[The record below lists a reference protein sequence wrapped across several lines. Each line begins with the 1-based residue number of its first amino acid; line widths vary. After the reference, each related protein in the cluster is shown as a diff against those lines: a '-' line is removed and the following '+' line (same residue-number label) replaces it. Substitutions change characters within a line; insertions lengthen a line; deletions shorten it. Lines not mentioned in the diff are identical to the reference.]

1 MIERTIWLGGIFLFF
16 AALCSAT
23 AETKQLVLLHSYGR
37 HFSPYEVYASK
48 LRAKL
53 AQESSEPI
61 DIYEVDLS
69 TARSMEG
76 EQEDL
81 FVEFLKSLFAGR
93 QPDLVIT
100 IGGPAAD
107 FLQRNR
113 QRVLSSTP
121 VLFSAVEQR
130 RLNNTALTANDAAA
144 KNRIDL
150 PLLVANILSLLPHT
164 THIAVV
170 GGNSPLEKFWLQEM
184 RREFR
189 QFTDRIEFTWFN
201 ELPFNEILRRVS
213 TLPPQ
218 SAILLGI
225 LSVGATGVTPEEDTA
240 LAAIH
245 AAANAP
251 IFGYVDAQFGQGIVG
266 GPLISLEELS
276 RQAASVAIRI
286 LRGETPGDIKV
297 SPVGFARPEFDWREL
312 RRWGIYEARLPI
324 GSIVQFREPTVRDQ
338 FGQYI
343 VPASAFCALQALFIA
358 VLLVN
363 SRRLSRAHAELR
375 RSEEAAH
382 ELSGQLINA
391 QEDERSRLA
400 RELHDD
406 LTQRVA
412 LLAIDAGRE
421 ERSLSGP
428 GGRTA
433 MRMMREGLVRLS
445 EDVHA
450 LSYRLHPSILEDLG
464 LSEALKSECERFSR
478 TCSSQLETNADDIPE
493 RLPPDVALCL
503 FRIAQEGLR
512 NIARHA
518 RAKRVE
524 VRLRRLG
531 DGLQLIVRDD
541 GSGFDPAWDRNR
553 KSLGHASMR
562 QRAFF
567 LGGKV
572 DIESSPGYG
581 TTIRAWVPLKE
592 ERS

>member
-1 MIERTIWLGGIFLFF
+1 LFV
-16 AALCSAT
+16 AALSSAT
-23 AETKQLVLLHSYGR
+23 AETKQLVFLHSYGR

-69 TARSMEG
+69 TTRSVEG

-81 FVEFLKSLFAGR
+81 FVEFLNSLFAGR

-113 QRVLSSTP
+113 QRVFSSTP

-130 RLNNTALTANDAAA
+130 RLNNTALTAYDAAA

-189 QFTDRIEFTWFN
+189 QFTDRIEFSWFN
-201 ELPFNEILRRVS
+201 ELSFNEILRRVA

-245 AAANAP
+245 TAANAP
-251 IFGYVDAQFGQGIVG
+251 IFGYLDAEFGQGIVS
-266 GPLISLEELS
+266 GPLISIEELS

-297 SPVGFARPEFDWREL
+297 SPVGFARPELDWREL
-312 RRWGIYEARLPI
+312 RRWDIDEASLPI
-324 GSIVQFREPTVRDQ
+324 DSIVQFREPTVWERYKW
-338 FGQYI
+338 YI
-343 VPASAFCALQALFIA
+343 GFAVALFTLEAILILA
-358 VLLVN
+358 LLVN
-363 SRRLSRAHAELR
+363 GRNLR
-375 RSEEAAH
+375 RADAERRRAEDEAH
-382 ELSGQLINA
+382 DLSGRLINA
-391 QEDERSRLA
+391 HEEERSRLA

-406 LTQRVA
+406 VTQRLA
-412 LLAIDAGRE
+412 LLAIDAGHG
-421 ERSLSGP
+421 ERSLSSP
-428 GGRTA
+428 AGGAA
-433 MRMMREGLVRLS
+433 MRTMREGLVRLS

-464 LSEALKSECERFSR
+464 LVEALESECERFSR
-478 TCSSQLETNADDIPE
+478 TYSSVLDTNADDIPE
-493 RLPPDVALCL
+493 RLPRRGALSVSY
-503 FRIAQEGLR
+503 RPRGAAQ
-512 NIARHA
+512 HSA
-518 RAKRVE
+518 RAM
-524 VRLRRLG
+524 
-531 DGLQLIVRDD
+531 
-541 GSGFDPAWDRNR
+541 P
-553 KSLGHASMR
+553 
-562 QRAFF
+562 
-567 LGGKV
+567 
-572 DIESSPGYG
+572 
-581 TTIRAWVPLKE
+581 
-592 ERS
+592 ERSG